1 MSMIVADCDSMGTF
15 ITQTR
20 EQAFQTLGRSFGFLW
35 QLLKL
40 GRVFEKLG
48 HLF

>member
-20 EQAFQTLGRSFGFLW
+20 EQAFQTLGRSFDFLW

-40 GRVFEKLG
+40 SRVFEKLG

>member
-1 MSMIVADCDSMGTF
+1 MIAADCDSMVTF
-15 ITQTR
+15 ITQTC
-20 EQAFQTLGRSFGFLW
+20 EQAFQTLGRAFGFLW

-40 GRVFEKLG
+40 GGVFEKLG